1 MVHLMIK
8 QYDISKISIIEKYNT
23 YRLTYNFSY
32 TNIIGLPIFLNNIDI
47 QDKQHI
53 YKLIIK
59 DKSTLN
65 ILQDIDSLFT
75 KNISNYISFLKN
87 VNSEWYIVFKKNST
101 VIHKMDGKLNANL
114 GKQHANLGKLNANLG
129 KQHANLGK
137 QNDNLGGKQ
146 NDTSVLINIL
156 FIKKGASYN
165 YPIVYLL

>member
-23 YRLTYNFSY
+23 YRLTYNFPY
-32 TNIIGLPIFLNNIDI
+32 TKIIGLPIFLNNIDI

-59 DKSTLN
+59 DKSTLH
-65 ILQDIDSLFT
+65 ILQGIDSLFT
-75 KNISNYISFLKN
+75 KKISNYISFLKN
-87 VNSEWYIVFKKNST
+87 ENSEWYIVFKKNST
-101 VIHKMDGKLNANL
+101 VIHKMNATLNANL
-114 GKQHANLGKLNANLG
+114 DGKLKG
-129 KQHANLGK
+129 
-137 QNDNLGGKQ
+137 
-146 NDTSVLINIL
+146 TSVIINIL

>member
-1 MVHLMIK
+1 MIK
-8 QYDISKISIIEKYNT
+8 QYDISKISIIEKSNT
-23 YRLTYNFSY
+23 YRLSYNFSY
-32 TNIIGLPIFLNNIDI
+32 TKIIGLPIFLNNIDI

-75 KNISNYISFLKN
+75 KKISNYISFLKN
-87 VNSEWYIVFKKNST
+87 ENSEWYIVFKKNNT
-101 VIHKMDGKLNANL
+101 VMHKMSNKI
-114 GKQHANLGKLNANLG
+114 
-129 KQHANLGK
+129 
-137 QNDNLGGKQ
+137 
-146 NDTSVLINIL
+146 NDTSALINIL

>member
-23 YRLTYNFSY
+23 YRLSYNFSY

-75 KNISNYISFLKN
+75 EKISNYISFLKN
-87 VNSEWYIVFKKNST
+87 ENSEWYIVFKKNST
-101 VIHKMDGKLNANL
+101 VIHKMNSKVNANL
-114 GKQHANLGKLNANLG
+114 DGKRNANLDG
-129 KQHANLGK
+129 KMNS
-137 QNDNLGGKQ
+137 
-146 NDTSVLINIL
+146 TSVLINIL

>member
-23 YRLTYNFSY
+23 YRLSYNFSY

-59 DKSTLN
+59 DKSTLH
-65 ILQDIDSLFT
+65 ILQGIDSLFT
-75 KNISNYISFLKN
+75 KKISNYISFLKN
-87 VNSEWYIVFKKNST
+87 ENSEWYIVFKKNST
-101 VIHKMDGKLNANL
+101 VIHKMNATLNANL
-114 GKQHANLGKLNANLG
+114 DGKLKG
-129 KQHANLGK
+129 
-137 QNDNLGGKQ
+137 
-146 NDTSVLINIL
+146 TSVIINIL